1 MAAVKSLGVNPVDM
15 SHTAGKVRVWGLN
28 QEVVVG
34 GKKTIGGDPKMP
46 EITGLL
52 DSLEEGLVILCV
64 PKDRFPPSTA
74 VQDMIPSIRKFDPK
88 GPRHELTLSEK

>member
-1 MAAVKSLGVNPVDM
+1 
-15 SHTAGKVRVWGLN
+15 
-28 QEVVVG
+28 
-34 GKKTIGGDPKMP
+34 MP
-46 EITGLL
+46 EFTGLL